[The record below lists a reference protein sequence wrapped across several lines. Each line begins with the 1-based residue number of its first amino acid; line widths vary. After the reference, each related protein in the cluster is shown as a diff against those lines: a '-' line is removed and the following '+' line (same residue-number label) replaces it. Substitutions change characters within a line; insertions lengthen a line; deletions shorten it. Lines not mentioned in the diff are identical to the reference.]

1 MIETE
6 RLILRKVTMD
16 DLDDIYSNWATDKLT
31 NEYLTFKCH
40 ESKEETKK
48 MMDFWINKPE
58 KRGYNLAIQLKN
70 NNHVIGI
77 VSADK
82 SYKYKCFEI
91 GYSISSK
98 YFGCGYTTEAVKEVI
113 SFLFD
118 NCDCDIIEAVIP
130 SNNIASIK
138 VAEKCGLKKEATL
151 KKRYKNKI
159 TDEINDLYIYSIFKL
174 PL

>member
-1 MIETE
+1 MIVIETE

-58 KRGYNLAIQLKN
+58 KRGYDLAIQLKT

-91 GYSISSK
+91 GYSLCSK
-98 YFGCGYTTEAVKEVI
+98 YFGYGYTTEAVKAI
-113 SFLFD
+113 IDFLFN
-118 NCDCDIIEAVIP
+118 NCNCDIIEAIIP
-130 SNNIASIK
+130 SKNIASIK
-138 VAEKCGLKKEATL
+138 VAEKCGLTKEAVL
-151 KKRYKNKI
+151 KNRYKNKV
-159 TDEINDLYIYSIFKL
+159 TGELNDLCIYSVFK
-174 PL
+174 